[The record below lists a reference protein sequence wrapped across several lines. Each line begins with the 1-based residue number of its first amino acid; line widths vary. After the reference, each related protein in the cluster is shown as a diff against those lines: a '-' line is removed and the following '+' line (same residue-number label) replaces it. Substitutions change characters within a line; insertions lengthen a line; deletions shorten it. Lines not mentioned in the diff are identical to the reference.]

1 MLPEYVAFAFGTV
14 NNVAVLALLFVIF
27 EVPDP

>member
-1 MLPEYVAFAFGTV
+1 MLPAYVAVAFGTV
-14 NNVAVLALLFVIF
+14 NSVAVVALLFVIF